1 MSTVFHIGKG
11 THRGLDDALLPNT
24 SSISLDDEQ
33 AEALLKPDGSGS
45 AVPLANSHEIEPLGL
60 PHHEKRFWFQ
70 RGQAYDPSAVATQPS
85 VFDDPDTAKEYQP
98 LPDWENIHRFDP
110 SARWTWGEE
119 HTLIRKIDVRIMIF
133 ACIMFMALELDRATI
148 TQALTDNFLED
159 LGLTTNDYNLGN
171 TLFKFSFLCAEVP
184 SQLVSKW
191 MGPDRWIPM
200 QMVLWS
206 VVAVSQ
212 FRLAGRTSFLA
223 CRCLLGILQGGFIPD
238 VILYLSYF
246 YKHHELSLRLGF
258 FWTAMSLADIVSGF
272 VAYGVLHMRGV
283 HHQSG
288 WRWLF
293 LVEGLLTMIIGILA
307 FGMMPASPTHTA
319 SWFRGR
325 KGWFTKRE
333 EIIMVNRVIR
343 EDPSKGGMHN
353 RQAISPSLLWQSLKD
368 FDLWPVYVLGLT
380 FQIPMT
386 PPQQYL
392 TLSLRGLGFDT
403 FQTNLLA
410 IPYTAFHMCNMMLV
424 TYLAEV
430 FREITL
436 IAILGQVWALPF
448 LIYFNTV
455 DTLQTNKWVIWAVT
469 TVLLSYPSA
478 HPIQVGWT
486 SRNSNAVHSRTVS
499 AAMYNM
505 FVQAGGIV
513 SSNVYRRDDAPNYH
527 RGNRF
532 LLITALVNICLYL
545 LTKTYYILRNKR
557 RDRKWGAMTD
567 SQRLEYLAT
576 TDDRGNKRL
585 DFRFAH

>member
-11 THRGLDDALLPNT
+11 THRGLDDALLPNS

-33 AEALLKPDGSGS
+33 AEALLKPDGSGP

-85 VFDDPDTAKEYQP
+85 VFDDPDTAKGYQP

-110 SARWTWGEE
+110 SARWTWSEE

-133 ACIMFMALELDRATI
+133 ACIMFMALELDRANI

-283 HHQSG
+283 HDQSG

-293 LVEGLLTMIIGILA
+293 LVEGLLTMTVGILA

-325 KGWFTKRE
+325 QGWFTKRE

-368 FDLWPVYVLGLT
+368 FDLWPLYILGLT

-436 IAILGQVWALPF
+436 VAILGQIWALPF

-455 DTLQTNKWVIWAVT
+455 DTSQTNKWVIWAVT

-513 SSNVYRRDDAPNYH
+513 SSNVYRQDDAPLYH

-532 LLITALVNICLYL
+532 LLITALINICLYL
-545 LTKTYYILRNKR
+545 LTKTYYIYRNER
-557 RDRKWGAMTD
+557 RDRQWRAMTD

-576 TDDRGNKRL
+576 TDDKGNKRL